1 MPVAGSSKEGFAQP
15 EKFDVLNKFTLL
27 SYLSP
32 KTTFGYSLELSTPL
46 EATFVKERNFKADFK
61 IVDKKTGKVLNSS
74 APIFLEMKI
83 YSSENPPK
91 QIELN
96 TCGRTG

>member
-1 MPVAGSSKEGFAQP
+1 M
-15 EKFDVLNKFTLL
+15 
-27 SYLSP
+27 SP
-32 KTTFGYSLELSTPL
+32 KSTFGYVLELSAPL

-61 IVDKKTGKVLNSS
+61 IVEKASGKVLTT
-74 APIFLEMKI
+74 ATPIFLEMKI

-96 TCGRTG
+96 TCGRPA